1 MLYSSSMKTDSLLS
15 LCGSRLIK
23 DFERVSK
30 DEVGRTDPET
40 AKMLHDR
47 KQSMVLL
54 LYIVPIYV
62 NLYTLVWSSN
72 FH

>member
-1 MLYSSSMKTDSLLS
+1 MV
-15 LCGSRLIK
+15 SRLIK

-30 DEVGRTDPET
+30 DEAGHTDPAT

-54 LYIVPIYV
+54 PKLIA
-62 NLYTLVWSSN
+62 
-72 FH
+72 

>member
-1 MLYSSSMKTDSLLS
+1 MKTDSLIS

-54 LYIVPIYV
+54 LYVVPIYV
-62 NLYTLVWSSN
+62 NLYTLV
-72 FH
+72 

>member
-1 MLYSSSMKTDSLLS
+1 MKADSLLF

-30 DEVGRTDPET
+30 DEAGRTDPET

-54 LYIVPIYV
+54 L
-62 NLYTLVWSSN
+62 
-72 FH
+72 